1 MTKRLKLTTRLNIQF
16 VCIVSILMV
25 MVTAYSQ
32 WVILEEKKIT
42 NTAHLRV
49 IVEYLIKKMPAAS
62 FVEIA
67 ERQGAAGKSTEE
79 QVLAINK
86 ELQPLLANVL
96 VPEDKIKFGIY
107 SRQHQSLVVIG
118 PDFDRSLLIRSN
130 PSPKFLID
138 IDETALAQMGEN
150 KHSLVWYGATAFYYR
165 MPIRYNGNVIGYA
178 FAVVNMTKVYSETW
192 RGTINAF
199 LGGFIALL
207 VVIMLFQ
214 EGLIRLKKDLTLF
227 AEEMIKGRA
236 GHFESELPEL
246 TPILKHISE
255 QTEKMTHLNKLDTIG
270 EMAAGIAHEVR
281 NPMTTVR
288 GYLQYMSE
296 KAEFRGYKEQLFL
309 MIDELDRA
317 NSIITEFLS
326 LAKNHV
332 MDFRK
337 SNLNKVITEIF
348 PLLQADA
355 MRSNCQ
361 VEIML
366 VDVPGVLIDE
376 RSMRQ
381 LILNMVRN
389 AIEAMPQGGK
399 IEISTGNSRQKVSLV
414 IKDQGTGI
422 PPELIERLGTP
433 FVTTKATG
441 SGLGLAICYR
451 IAQRHG
457 ATISVDSKPGKG
469 TVFTLEFD
477 HV

>member
-1 MTKRLKLTTRLNIQF
+1 
-16 VCIVSILMV
+16 
-25 MVTAYSQ
+25 
-32 WVILEEKKIT
+32 
-42 NTAHLRV
+42 
-49 IVEYLIKKMPAAS
+49 MPAAS

-67 ERQGAAGKSTEE
+67 ARRGAAGKSIEE
-79 QVLAINK
+79 QICAINK
-86 ELQPLLANVL
+86 ELQPILANVL

-107 SRQHQSLVVIG
+107 SHQHARLVAVG
-118 PDFDRSLLIRSN
+118 PIFDRSLIAQTN
-130 PSPKFLID
+130 PSFFFDLGR
-138 IDETALAQMGEN
+138 TATAQMDEHKN
-150 KHSLVWYGATAFYYR
+150 SLVWHGATVLCYR
-165 MPIRYNGNVIGYA
+165 LPISYNGEVIGYA
-178 FAVVNMTKVYSETW
+178 FAEINLDKMYAEAWT
-192 RGTINAF
+192 GTIDAF

-207 VVIMLFQ
+207 VVIVLFQ
-214 EGLIRLKKDLTLF
+214 EVLIRLTKDLTLF
-227 AEEMIKGRA
+227 AKELIKGRA
-236 GHFESELPEL
+236 SKFESELPEL
-246 TPILKHISE
+246 TPILKYISE

-296 KAEFRGYKEQLFL
+296 KAELQVYNEQIFL

-326 LAKNHV
+326 LAKNHA

-366 VDVPGVLIDE
+366 VDVPDVLIDE

-389 AIEAMPQGGK
+389 AIEAMPRGGI
-399 IEISTGNSRQKVSLV
+399 IEIRTGISRQKVSLV
-414 IKDQGTGI
+414 IKDQGVGI

-451 IAQRHG
+451 IAQRHE

-469 TVFTLEFD
+469 TAFTLEFD
-477 HV
+477 RV

>member
-1 MTKRLKLTTRLNIQF
+1 
-16 VCIVSILMV
+16 
-25 MVTAYSQ
+25 
-32 WVILEEKKIT
+32 
-42 NTAHLRV
+42 
-49 IVEYLIKKMPAAS
+49 
-62 FVEIA
+62 
-67 ERQGAAGKSTEE
+67 
-79 QVLAINK
+79 
-86 ELQPLLANVL
+86 
-96 VPEDKIKFGIY
+96 
-107 SRQHQSLVVIG
+107 
-118 PDFDRSLLIRSN
+118 
-130 PSPKFLID
+130 
-138 IDETALAQMGEN
+138 
-150 KHSLVWYGATAFYYR
+150 
-165 MPIRYNGNVIGYA
+165 
-178 FAVVNMTKVYSETW
+178 
-192 RGTINAF
+192 
-199 LGGFIALL
+199 
-207 VVIMLFQ
+207 
-214 EGLIRLKKDLTLF
+214 
-227 AEEMIKGRA
+227 
-236 GHFESELPEL
+236 
-246 TPILKHISE
+246 
-255 QTEKMTHLNKLDTIG
+255 
-270 EMAAGIAHEVR
+270 VR